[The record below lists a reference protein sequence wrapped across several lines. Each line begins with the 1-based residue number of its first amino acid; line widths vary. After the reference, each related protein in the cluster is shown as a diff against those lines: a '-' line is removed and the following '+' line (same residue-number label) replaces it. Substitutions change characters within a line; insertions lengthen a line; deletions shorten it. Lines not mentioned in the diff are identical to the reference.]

1 MRKIYYQ
8 PIYNRKKKLNAQG
21 KALLQVEAY
30 LEKRKIY
37 FSTHIYLSPEQ
48 WDNKRKLICKHPH
61 AEALNYQVKEF
72 LIQLES
78 KELSLWKEGKVITLE
93 RLKEEFGIKKD
104 KSFLDF
110 VLKDITDS
118 PYKQST
124 KQNLLSTYALLTKFK
139 DNINFKE
146 LTTEF
151 VFDFERFLFG
161 SNLQTNTVAK
171 HMKHFKTFVNLAID
185 KGYLTLNDYPFRRYR
200 IKTLKPKH
208 KFLLPDELEK
218 LESLELTGKSIA
230 YRHSLEAFLF
240 CCYTGLRYSDF
251 TQLSEKNIVFI
262 EKRPWIIFTTIKT
275 GAEVRLPLAL
285 LFDGKGWKLLRKHQ
299 KHLNEFFHL
308 KANST
313 VNKDLIRIGKL
324 AGIQKHFS
332 FHSARHTNA
341 TLLIYKGVNIT
352 TVQKLLGH
360 RNVSTTQIY
369 SEVMGST
376 IVKDLKKCSK
386 GNR

>member
-1 MRKIYYQ
+1 MRKICYQ

-78 KELSLWKEGKVITLE
+78 KELSLWKEGKVVTLE

-299 KHLNEFFHL
+299 KHLNEFFNL

-360 RNVSTTQIY
+360 RNVATTQIY

>member
-1 MRKIYYQ
+1 M
-8 PIYNRKKKLNAQG
+8 
-21 KALLQVEAY
+21 QVEAY

-93 RLKEEFGIKKD
+93 RLKEEFGFKKD

-110 VLKDITDS
+110 ILKDITDS

-200 IKTLKPKH
+200 IKTLKSKH
-208 KFLLPDELEK
+208 TFLLPDELEK
-218 LESLELTGKSIA
+218 LES
-230 YRHSLEAFLF
+230 
-240 CCYTGLRYSDF
+240 
-251 TQLSEKNIVFI
+251 
-262 EKRPWIIFTTIKT
+262 
-275 GAEVRLPLAL
+275 
-285 LFDGKGWKLLRKHQ
+285 
-299 KHLNEFFHL
+299 
-308 KANST
+308 
-313 VNKDLIRIGKL
+313 
-324 AGIQKHFS
+324 
-332 FHSARHTNA
+332 
-341 TLLIYKGVNIT
+341 
-352 TVQKLLGH
+352 
-360 RNVSTTQIY
+360 
-369 SEVMGST
+369 
-376 IVKDLKKCSK
+376 
-386 GNR
+386 

>member
-1 MRKIYYQ
+1 MKKICYQ
-8 PIYNRKKKLNAQG
+8 PVYNRKKKLNALG
-21 KALLQVEAY
+21 KALLQIEAY

-78 KELSLWKEGKVITLE
+78 KELTLWKENKAISLE
-93 RLKEEFGIKKD
+93 RLKEEFRTKEN

-110 VLKDITDS
+110 VIKNIADS
-118 PYKQST
+118 QSKEST
-124 KQNLLSTYALLTKFK
+124 KQNLLSTYALLCRFK
-139 DNINFKE
+139 NPIEFKE
-146 LTTEF
+146 LTPEF
-151 VFDFERFLFG
+151 IFNFERFLFS

-185 KGYLTLNDYPFRRYR
+185 KGDLNLIDYPFRRYR
-200 IKTLKPKH
+200 IKTSKAKH
-208 KFLLPDELEK
+208 TFLLPDELEK
-218 LESLELTGKSIA
+218 LESLELTGKRIA
-230 YRHSLEAFLF
+230 YKHSLEAFLF

-251 TQLSEKNIVFI
+251 TNLSEKNIVFI
-262 EKRPWIIFTTIKT
+262 EKHPWIIFTTIKT
-275 GAEVRLPLAL
+275 GVEVRLPLSL
-285 LFDGKGWKLLRKHQ
+285 LFDGKGWELLCKHQ
-299 KHLNEFFHL
+299 KHLNDFFCI
-308 KANST
+308 KTNST
-313 VNKDLIRIGKL
+313 VNKELTHIGKL

-369 SEVMGST
+369 SEVMATT
-376 IVKDLKKCSK
+376 IVNDLKKCSK
-386 GNR
+386 SNS